1 MKSITYF
8 NPNRI
13 DEYDNV
19 FDALDNLSN
28 RAILATDVLDLL
40 RKKGVMSGTDLDKEV
55 TKRYGEEKYS
65 IRPLLETMASNGRN
79 IRIEVREEESI
90 MVKMNKPLWG
100 KVIKT
105 HDDSF
110 IIFVPKYS
118 YDQTPFLIYNPV
130 VGDEGDNI
138 VSGMVSYVKGKRMV
152 QVRRKYYHWVG

>member
-40 RKKGVMSGTDLDKEV
+40 RKKGVMSGTELDKEV
-55 TKRYGEEKYS
+55 TKRYGEKKYS
-65 IRPLLETMASNGRN
+65 IRPLLDIMESNGRN
-79 IRIEVREEESI
+79 IRTEVREEESI
-90 MVKMNKPLWG
+90 MVNMKHPLWG
-100 KVIKT
+100 KVVKT

-110 IIFVPKYS
+110 IIFVPQYG
-118 YDQTPFLIYNPV
+118 YNTTPFLIYNPII
-130 VGDEGDNI
+130 GDSAGG
-138 VSGMVSYVKGKRMV
+138 VSSVKGKRMI

>member
-40 RKKGVMSGTDLDKEV
+40 RKKGVMSGTDLDREV
-55 TKRYGEEKYS
+55 TKRYGEKKYS
-65 IRPLLETMASNGRN
+65 IRPLLENMASNGRN

-90 MVKMNKPLWG
+90 MVNMKHPLCG

-110 IIFVPKYS
+110 VIFVPQYG
-118 YDQTPFLIYNPV
+118 YNNTPFLIYNPV
-130 VGDEGDNI
+130 IGDSIG
-138 VSGMVSYVKGKRMV
+138 GVSYVKGNRMV